1 MSTCGMLMELMRIR
15 NPNDKSFAEF
25 LPDNTSTKGKKSRM
39 TCTDLISFIPLDS
52 DSKMMYDSI
61 D

>member
-1 MSTCGMLMELMRIR
+1 MELMRIR
-15 NPNDKSFAEF
+15 NPNDKSFAQF

-39 TCTDLISFIPLDS
+39 RCTDLISFIPLDS